1 MATQT
6 LTTFDALLK
15 NVYRGPIVELL
26 NHETYLLDQLSKQN
40 VNDMGSFNGRQM
52 IFPVHVS
59 RNRGRGATTDGGTL
73 ATAGKQGYLDG
84 IVPIRYFDQ
93 GIEITDMVI
102 KQSQNDEGAF
112 VRALSSEMDGAMM
125 DMKKDI
131 SRMMYGTGDGV
142 LANCTATQS
151 STTISVDSGQYIA
164 VGDTVDVLTASN
176 GTVKGSGLTVTA
188 VTYTGT
194 ASSATQANANITQT
208 ATGAPQIT
216 YANLRAPLAQVEK
229 GDYFDPAGLV
239 VIAHPVFADVLRSV
253 VDANGRPI
261 FNESSN
267 GTAGGGQGGVPTLFN
282 HPLHW
287 SLGAKTSAN
296 PSATPTGN
304 PLLIVASANYMLVG
318 NREPLSVQNIDGN
331 TGLGAL
337 SDTAYLKMRARKAFA
352 VGHENAFAILE
363 WRQ

>member
-1 MATQT
+1 MAVNNFDQWIPVEYSPDVIQRVKQNSAVITYGQPVPMTTESRSTPRSGGVAFGGIGKGGNYGQDTATNNDQVYLYAQKFGTAVPIAEEDLNDSLADIINAKTNDGATSFAKLFDNACLGVTQSKAVATMQDGSHPAFDSLYYILTQT
-6 LTTFDALLK
+6 D
-15 NVYRGPIVELL
+15 
-26 NHETYLLDQLSKQN
+26 
-40 VNDMGSFNGRQM
+40 
-52 IFPVHVS
+52 
-59 RNRGRGATTDGGTL
+59 
-73 ATAGKQGYLDG
+73 
-84 IVPIRYFDQ
+84 
-93 GIEITDMVI
+93 
-102 KQSQNDEGAF
+102 
-112 VRALSSEMDGAMM
+112 
-125 DMKKDI
+125 
-131 SRMMYGTGDGV
+131 
-142 LANCTATQS
+142 
-151 STTISVDSGQYIA
+151 
-164 VGDTVDVLTASN
+164 
-176 GTVKGSGLTVTA
+176 A
-188 VTYTGT
+188 VTGY
-194 ASSATQANANITQT
+194 QANANITQT

-253 VDANGRPI
+253 VDANGRPV

-296 PSATPTGN
+296 PSSTPTGN